1 MRFTFSLRE
10 IFFEKKTKQNKTK
23 QYLYMKKIPPI
34 SHLTYIIIERNII
47 AHTKT

>member
-1 MRFTFSLRE
+1 MLFTFSLRE
-10 IFFEKKTKQNKTK
+10 IFFEKKNKTK

>member
-1 MRFTFSLRE
+1 MLFTFSLRE
-10 IFFEKKTKQNKTK
+10 IFFEKKKNKK

>member
-1 MRFTFSLRE
+1 MLFTFSLRE
-10 IFFEKKTKQNKTK
+10 IFFEKKQNKTK